1 MGVRGASSA
10 DQPVQHREDRPVT
23 EAVVPPASSTRPAE
37 PVVEPVIEPP
47 FGATPTPDS
56 TARRRRRP
64 NRRLLVPLLGL
75 LVIVGIVGALV
86 LPQFL
91 STKNTQTVWQ
101 SITSGIN
108 DGVVPKQTALQAF
121 AYLYKVN
128 IPCSSRT

>member
-1 MGVRGASSA
+1 M
-10 DQPVQHREDRPVT
+10 T
-23 EAVVPPASSTRPAE
+23 EAVVPPASSAYTPP
-37 PVVEPVIEPP
+37 PVFEPP
-47 FGATPTPDS
+47 GAAPTSAS
-56 TARRRRRP
+56 TAIRRRRP

-121 AYLYKVN
+121 AYL
-128 IPCSSRT
+128 